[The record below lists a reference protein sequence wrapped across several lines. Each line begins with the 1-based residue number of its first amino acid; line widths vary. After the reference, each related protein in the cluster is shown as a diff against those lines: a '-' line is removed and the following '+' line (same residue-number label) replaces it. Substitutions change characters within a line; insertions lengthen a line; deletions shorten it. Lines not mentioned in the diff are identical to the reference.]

1 MSLHFICHTIDKD
14 NRMKR
19 GPKLTFKLFGRL
31 FDSTLDTNQAS
42 TLSVEL
48 LWKFDISSSFMNTYQ
63 MFMDSPIQI
72 VDTHA
77 KDTRIAEAGESGG
90 HELGPI
96 KEDGDSD

>member
-48 LWKFDISSSFMNTYQ
+48 LSKFDISSSFVNTYQ

>member
-1 MSLHFICHTIDKD
+1 
-14 NRMKR
+14 
-19 GPKLTFKLFGRL
+19 
-31 FDSTLDTNQAS
+31 
-42 TLSVEL
+42 
-48 LWKFDISSSFMNTYQ
+48 

-96 KEDGDSD
+96 KEEGDSDWQDYSDDATIIQSPSTTATTTTDTHS